1 MAKRLVDYAD
11 KQLEGKPLRLDDI
24 AGQEVTVKG
33 AAFGHGDYGDY
44 ALIDVV
50 NEEGELLTVQ
60 TSAFLVLDA
69 LTHALENEGFP
80 LVATFR
86 KRGRPWIIE

>member
-11 KQLEGKPLRLDDI
+11 RQLEGKPLRLDDI
-24 AGQEVTVKG
+24 AGTEVTVQG
-33 AAFGHGDYGDY
+33 VAFGSGDYGEY
-44 ALIDVV
+44 ALLDVV
-50 NEEGELLTVQ
+50 NEAGELLTIQ

-69 LTHALENEGFP
+69 LKHALDANEFP
-80 LVATFR
+80 VVATFR